1 MEESL
6 MPKSFKEL
14 FRLWD
19 AVTTKLD
26 KLTALLLI
34 VLSVGFFSAIFTE
47 QSGESFTKF
56 MISCL
61 LVGLNLSTGFLIAL
75 IREEALVSN
84 PERVK
89 QLLRS

>member
-1 MEESL
+1 
-6 MPKSFKEL
+6 MPDSFKEL

-19 AVTTKLD
+19 AVTTKLN
-26 KLTALLLI
+26 KLSALLLL

-47 QSGESFTKF
+47 QSWESFTKF
-56 MISCL
+56 SASLILFGLILSIDF
-61 LVGLNLSTGFLIAL
+61 LVAL
-75 IREEALVSN
+75 IREEALVTN